1 MRILLTGAAGFIGHS
16 VTLNL
21 LARGE
26 SVFGIDN
33 LNKYY
38 EPSLKLNRLKNIED
52 QTLKRNNF
60 QWQFKK
66 CDLNDL
72 NLLENIF
79 NDFKPNV
86 VVNLAAQAGVR
97 YSIKN
102 PKDYIQSNILGFS
115 NILEKCAKFE
125 VENLIYASSSSVY
138 GAYKKHPFN
147 ENNPVGHPLSLYAA
161 TKRSNELL
169 AHSYSNIHKLPATG
183 LRFFTVYGPW
193 GRPDMAP
200 FIFTKSILEDK
211 PIKIFNFGRMERDFT
226 YIDDISE
233 AVTKCCY
240 KKATSS
246 ESFNNESPENAIS
259 FAPHR
264 IFNIGNSKS
273 INLLYFIETIEK
285 ELGKKA
291 KKIYEPI
298 QAGDVLSTY
307 SDTNRLEKWIEYK
320 PKTSIEKGVKLF
332 IDWYKKYYAC

>member
-1 MRILLTGAAGFIGHS
+1 MKVLITGVAGFIGMH
-16 VTLNL
+16 
-21 LARGE
+21 LANRLFRDD
-26 SVFGIDN
+26 VKIIGIDN
-33 LNKYY
+33 MNDYY
-38 EPSLKLNRLKNIED
+38 DVDLKKARLEQISHNEKFRFELLD
-52 QTLKRNNF
+52 LLDLRLLKDL
-60 QWQFKK
+60 FKK
-66 CDLNDL
+66 EKFDYV
-72 NLLENIF
+72 I
-79 NDFKPNV
+79 
-86 VVNLAAQAGVR
+86 NLAAQAGVR
-97 YSIKN
+97 YSIEQPQKYV
-102 PKDYIQSNILGFS
+102 DSNITGFL
-115 NILEKCAKFE
+115 NILECCRHYPVNHLVF
-125 VENLIYASSSSVY
+125 ASSSSVY
-138 GAYKKHPFN
+138 GLNNSMPFSEKDHTDHPI
-147 ENNPVGHPLSLYAA
+147 SLYGA
-161 TKRSNELL
+161 TKKANELM
-169 AHSYSNIHKLPATG
+169 AHSYSNLFSIPSTG

-200 FIFTKSILEDK
+200 FIFIKSILSGT
-211 PIKIFNFGRMERDFT
+211 PIKLFNNANMERDFT